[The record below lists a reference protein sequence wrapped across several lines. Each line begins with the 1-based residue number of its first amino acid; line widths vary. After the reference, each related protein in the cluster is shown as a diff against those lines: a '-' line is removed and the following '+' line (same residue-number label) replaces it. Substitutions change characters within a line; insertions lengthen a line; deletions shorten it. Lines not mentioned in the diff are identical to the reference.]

1 MEYILETKDYKK
13 FLLIKKIKEDYNE
26 PTVFEDANLANG
38 CFNGDTVSW
47 DSNGCRLI
55 KRGEH
60 PILAGIL
67 ELNSKI
73 KYGITNHGN
82 PMFLFT
88 PYRREYPSL
97 VVGCSERVLT
107 HNKLALVRTE
117 EAIPSGRTLPRGNLI
132 ELIGLTGS
140 AKAERLALLWTY
152 TPYKMPNS
160 LTKLE
165 PPVHEKRREFEL
177 RPSLPKQTFHIDPP
191 DCRDVDDVLS
201 IERIDSSTHRV
212 WITISD
218 VAEWIPVGSELDEYA
233 KKVTATTYENGTP
246 VRPML
251 PASYSEGVCSLLPGK
266 KGLGISLAMDWN
278 GSSLSNLMFLKTV
291 VNVERTYTYD
301 QADRDLSGFLD
312 IFKKIATSLTG
323 NQSPNSHEVIE
334 AFMILYNR
342 EVASV
347 LKKTGVGILRRHD
360 SSDITKWEQFEA
372 VIPELAFLSFK
383 AAEYCNADDQYV
395 YHAGLKSDAYCTA
408 SSPIRRYADLVNQRI
423 LKTLLGFSPG
433 ELSMP
438 LIDNSWLN
446 KRQRDLKRYE
456 RDIFFITNML
466 HNEKRIVQ
474 GIILDWK
481 EEENKIKCQ
490 IYIPD
495 WKRILKWNT
504 SGRSINSDRA
514 LCVLQQKGRLIE
526 TIIEK
531 TMCLRFEVFWN
542 PQTHYWKDKLVMRI
556 A

>member
-13 FLLIKKIKEDYNE
+13 FLLIKKIKEDYDE
-26 PTVFEDANLANG
+26 PTIFEDANLANG

-97 VVGCSERVLT
+97 VVGSSERVLT

-132 ELIGLTGS
+132 ELIGLTGN

-165 PPVHEKRREFEL
+165 PPIHEKRREFEL

-233 KKVTATTYENGTP
+233 KKVTATTYENGAP

-301 QADRDLSGFLD
+301 QADTDLSGFLD

-323 NQSPNSHEVIE
+323 NQTPNSHEVIE

-347 LKKTGVGILRRHD
+347 LKKTGIGILRRHD

-372 VIPELAFLSFK
+372 VRPELAFLAFK

-433 ELSMP
+433 ELTIP
-438 LIDNSWLN
+438 QIENSWLN

-504 SGRSINSDRA
+504 AGRSINSDRA

-531 TMCLRFEVFWN
+531 TMCMRFDVFWN
-542 PQTHYWKDKLVMRI
+542 PQTHHWKDKLVMRI

>member
-13 FLLIKKIKEDYNE
+13 FLLIKKIKEDYDE
-26 PTVFEDANLANG
+26 PTVFEDASLANG

-73 KYGITNHGN
+73 KYGITSRGN

-132 ELIGLTGS
+132 ELIGLTGN

-152 TPYKMPNS
+152 TPYKMPNT

-201 IERIDSSTHRV
+201 IERIDSSTHRI

-233 KKVTATTYENGTP
+233 KKVTATTYENGAP

-251 PASYSEGVCSLLPGK
+251 PASYSEGACSLLPGK
-266 KGLGISLAMDWN
+266 KGLGISLAMDWD

-312 IFKKIATSLTG
+312 IFKKIATNLTG
-323 NQSPNSHEVIE
+323 IQTPNSHDVIE

-372 VIPELAFLSFK
+372 VRPDLAFLAFK

-481 EEENKIKCQ
+481 EEDNKIKCQ
-490 IYIPD
+490 VYIPD

-504 SGRSINSDRA
+504 AGRSINGERA
-514 LCVLQQKGRLIE
+514 ICVLQQKGRLIE

-531 TMCLRFEVFWN
+531 TMCMRFDVFWN
-542 PQTHYWKDKLVMRI
+542 PQTHHWKDKLVMRI